1 MLLGFCGENKGNK
14 KRLKPK
20 RGLQP
25 NFYPAKKL
33 LADSNNNKRKN
44 HELYNHSLRQRGK

>member
-33 LADSNNNKRKN
+33 LADSNIFLHTCPNDF
-44 HELYNHSLRQRGK
+44 

>member
-14 KRLKPK
+14 IRLKPK

-33 LADSNNNKRKN
+33 LADSNKN
-44 HELYNHSLRQRGK
+44 FSAVTLFIINFVSKI